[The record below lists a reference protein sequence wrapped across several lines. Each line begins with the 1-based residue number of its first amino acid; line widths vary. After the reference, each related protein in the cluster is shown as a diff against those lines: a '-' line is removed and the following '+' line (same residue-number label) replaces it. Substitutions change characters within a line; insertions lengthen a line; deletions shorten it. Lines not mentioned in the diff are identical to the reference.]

1 MSDSFVKR
9 EQKPR
14 DHGEKRTLME
24 TYSKNTG
31 FQLNLNTTYYKDGTH
46 DMSCAIEMCPGVQE
60 TNSFGG
66 VKTKC
71 DWANEKIMMS
81 LSPDELAMFSKYTDS
96 YYLRRLGTKVP
107 MYDKTTGRP
116 IEKDGRPVFET
127 ESNGSPKVYSEKLFH
142 KFKDK
147 TSTLQFYKNSYD
159 PMGCGITINKDDKK
173 LTMFMNENTTRMFC
187 KCCEI
192 ALEQLVLDDV
202 QSFKYSSGGNDYST
216 PSTDYANRGFRETKF
231 TPPERRPQPTSYRS
245 YRDEPPTP
253 PPPTDDD
260 YPMPDAPFNETD
272 IDEIDKMFN

>member
-1 MSDSFVKR
+1 MSDSFIKR
-9 EQKPR
+9 EQKVR
-14 DHGEKRTLME
+14 DRGEKRTLME

-46 DMSCAIEMCPGVQE
+46 DMSCAIEMCPGTQE

-71 DWANEKIMMS
+71 DWANEKVMMS
-81 LSPDELAMFSKYTDS
+81 LSADELAMFSKYTDS
-96 YYLRRLGTKVP
+96 YFIRRLGTKVP
-107 MYDKTTGRP
+107 MIDKNTGRP
-116 IEKDGRPVFET
+116 VEKDGRPVFET

-173 LTMFMNENTTRMFC
+173 LTMFMSENTTRMFC

-192 ALEQLVLDDV
+192 AMEQLILDDV
-202 QSFKYSSGGNDYST
+202 QTFKYGSSGGSSYS
-216 PSTDYANRGFRETKF
+216 DRGYSDTKF
-231 TPPERRPQPTSYRS
+231 IPPEDKPQPTSYRS
-245 YRDEPPTP
+245 YRKPAPVE
-253 PPPTDDD
+253 DD
-260 YPMPDAPFNETD
+260 YDIPDTGYNEAD
-272 IDEIDKMFN
+272 IDKLDEMFN

>member
-1 MSDSFVKR
+1 MSDSFIKR
-9 EQKPR
+9 AEKVR
-14 DHGEKRTLME
+14 DRGEKRTLME

-31 FQLNLNTTYYKDGTH
+31 FQLNLNTTYYKDGSH

-71 DWANEKIMMS
+71 DWANEKVMMS
-81 LSPDELAMFSKYTDS
+81 LSADELAMFSKYTDS

-116 IEKDGRPVFET
+116 VEKDGRPVFET

-192 ALEQLVLDDV
+192 AMEQLVLDDV
-202 QSFKYSSGGNDYST
+202 QTFKYNSGGNSNSYS
-216 PSTDYANRGFRETKF
+216 PSNVSYEDKGYRETKF
-231 TPPERRPQPTSYRS
+231 IPPDEMPQPRS
-245 YRDEPPTP
+245 YRQYKKPSAPMPE
-253 PPPTDDD
+253 DD
-260 YPMPDAPFNETD
+260 YPIPDTGFDEAD
-272 IDEIDKMFN
+272 IDQIDKMFN

>member
-9 EQKPR
+9 EQKVR
-14 DHGEKRTLME
+14 ERGEKRTLME

-46 DMSCAIEMCPGVQE
+46 DMSCAIEMCPGTQE

-71 DWANEKIMMS
+71 DWANEKVMMA

-96 YYLRRLGTKVP
+96 YFLRRLGTKIP
-107 MYDKTTGRP
+107 MIDKSTGRP
-116 IEKDGRPVFET
+116 IEKDGRQVFET

-147 TSTLQFYKNSYD
+147 TSTLQFYRNSYD
-159 PMGCGITINKDDKK
+159 PMGCGITITKDDKK
-173 LTMFMNENTTRMFC
+173 LTMFMSENTTRMFC

-192 ALEQLVLDDV
+192 AMEQLVLDDV
-202 QSFKYSSGGNDYST
+202 QTFKYGSGSSSNSYNSSYS
-216 PSTDYANRGFRETKF
+216 DHGYNETRF
-231 TPPERRPQPTSYRS
+231 VPPEEKPQPTSYRQ
-245 YRDEPPTP
+245 YRKP
-253 PPPTDDD
+253 
-260 YPMPDAPFNETD
+260 APAPVPEEEEYSIQDTGFDTTD
-272 IDEIDKMFN
+272 IDELEKMFN

>member
-1 MSDSFVKR
+1 MSDSFIKR
-9 EQKPR
+9 EQKVR
-14 DHGEKRTLME
+14 DRGEKRTLME

-46 DMSCAIEMCPGVQE
+46 DMSCAIEMCPGTQE

-71 DWANEKIMMS
+71 DWANEKVMMS
-81 LSPDELAMFSKYTDS
+81 LSTDELAMFSKYTDS
-96 YYLRRLGTKVP
+96 YFIRRLGTKVP
-107 MYDKTTGRP
+107 MIDKTTGRP
-116 IEKDGRPVFET
+116 VEKDGRPVFET

-173 LTMFMNENTTRMFC
+173 LTMFMSENTTRMFC

-192 ALEQLVLDDV
+192 AMEQLILDDV
-202 QSFKYSSGGNDYST
+202 QTFKYGSSSYYS
-216 PSTDYANRGFRETKF
+216 DRGYSDTKF
-231 TPPERRPQPTSYRS
+231 IPPEEKPQPTSYRS
-245 YRDEPPTP
+245 YKKPAPVE
-253 PPPTDDD
+253 DD
-260 YPMPDAPFNETD
+260 YDIPDTGFNEAD
-272 IDEIDKMFN
+272 IDKLDEMFN